1 MKTVKDVKELL
12 AYLSSMPENFIVL
25 INVGAE
31 DYVGT
36 NVAILK
42 ALADNNK
49 LPGVYITVNKPYTAM
64 ERLLE
69 KEGVDTKN
77 IYFIDCV
84 TKMSGGEPG
93 AGGKNVFFL
102 DTPQNLT
109 GLGVAMS
116 EAITVMGE
124 GDKFLLMDSLSTLL
138 IYHSVGTVA
147 KFSHFLTA
155 RMRTWGLKGILMAVE
170 KDADPEFTNQLS
182 QFCDGVVKIDKK

>member
-12 AYLSSMPENFIVL
+12 TYLSSMPENFIVL

-42 ALADNNK
+42 ALADDNNK

-69 KEGVDTKN
+69 KEGVDTKR

-84 TKMSGGEPG
+84 TKMSGGG
-93 AGGKNVFFL
+93 TGGGKNVFFL
-102 DTPQNLT
+102 DTPQNLP

>member
-12 AYLSSMPENFIVL
+12 TYLSSMPENFIVL

-42 ALADNNK
+42 ALADDNNK

-69 KEGVDTKN
+69 KEGVDTKR

-84 TKMSGGEPG
+84 TKMSGGG
-93 AGGKNVFFL
+93 TGGGKNVFFL